1 MLCVA
6 LEPEEEAPVVFL
18 RLRKAARKHGQQVF
32 HLGQWTTP
40 AVRAHRAAS
49 TGAAPSPPPGTT

>member
-18 RLRKAARKHGQQVF
+18 RLRKAAQKHRQKVF

-40 AVRAHRAAS
+40 AVLRTGGRARAR
-49 TGAAPSPPPGTT
+49 PSRPPGTG